1 MSTLTLTPLQT
12 LRNCRLNNA
21 TLRDYHY
28 VFFFSVNFWWGTSGE
43 TSLRAKRTLTTRKH
57 IALTN
62 HITMTGW
69 ERRNSLSPAHLCKYN
84 ALQGTLP
91 VRFTFFRLY
100 VYKWDTY
107 LFSNRKIRERT
118 LFRWIVDPQ
127 MRILS
132 SFIILHHYTFSS
144 VEYKNV
150 NWLQPDLKV
159 SDLNLRINWL
169 NQPLKR
175 SADFEWIKAHSQQ

>member
-1 MSTLTLTPLQT
+1 MMSTLTLTPLQT

-62 HITMTGW
+62 HITMTGR

-84 ALQGTLP
+84 DLQGTLP

-107 LFSNRKIRERT
+107 LFNNRKIREWA

-127 MRILS
+127 MRILP
-132 SFIILHHYTFSS
+132 SFIILHHYTFFPQWNTKTLIGCDQILKS
-144 VEYKNV
+144 VIWIWESTD
-150 NWLQPDLKV
+150 W
-159 SDLNLRINWL
+159 INHW
-169 NQPLKR
+169 Q
-175 SADFEWIKAHSQQ
+175 DQQILCE